1 MNLALGLSLIQF
13 GKMFVVVLLQ
23 MKITMY
29 LLNERRLEVRVPEMI
44 INLGAD
50 SSSDESDFEFFD

>member
-1 MNLALGLSLIQF
+1 MNLAIGLSLIQF
-13 GKMFVVVLLQ
+13 GKMFVMVLLQ

-29 LLNERRLEVRVPEMI
+29 LLNERRLEARVPEMI

-50 SSSDESDFEFFD
+50 TSSDCIF

>member
-1 MNLALGLSLIQF
+1 LEHEFSDTKFNTIWKNVCSSVIAN
-13 GKMFVVVLLQ
+13 KDN
-23 MKITMY
+23 Y
-29 LLNERRLEVRVPEMI
+29 LLNERCLEVRVPEMI

>member
-1 MNLALGLSLIQF
+1 
-13 GKMFVVVLLQ
+13 

-29 LLNERRLEVRVPEMI
+29 LLNERRLEARVPEMI